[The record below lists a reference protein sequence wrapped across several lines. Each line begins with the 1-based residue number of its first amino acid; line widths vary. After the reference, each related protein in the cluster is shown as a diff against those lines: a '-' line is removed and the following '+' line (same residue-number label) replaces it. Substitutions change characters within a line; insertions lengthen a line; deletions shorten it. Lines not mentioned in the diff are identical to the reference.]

1 MDGKN
6 EQSSEVKSPERDKG
20 TNDAMNEPF
29 GPWMQVSY
37 GRQGRGNLGPN
48 QNGNKNG
55 NSGKNGNGFRYTNG
69 TPTPGAGNYGK
80 VGSGTKNV
88 NEPST
93 YGAENSRQTMGNI
106 KDSKRVVEIKAKKGD
121 YLKLDG
127 RRSYKNAGGSRFAI
141 FNEVAEEVTAVEE
154 VPESSNQEIRPPPPG
169 KLPNPSTVEFIE
181 SSTTLVE
188 KVDVSGETNFDIVAS
203 KLKEVM
209 DTILE

>member
-1 MDGKN
+1 MDGKT
-6 EQSSEVKSPERDKG
+6 EQSNEVKSPEKDKG

-48 QNGNKNG
+48 QNGNKYG

-93 YGAENSRQTMGNI
+93 SGAENSRQTMGNI
-106 KDSKRVVEIKAKKGD
+106 KDSKIVVEIKAKKGD

-127 RRSYKNAGGSRFAI
+127 RRSYKNAGVSRFAI
-141 FNEVAEEVTAVEE
+141 FNEVSEEVTAVEGDTTA
-154 VPESSNQEIRPPPPG
+154 PPG
-169 KLPNPSTVEFIE
+169 KLPNPSTVEFTE
-181 SSTTLVE
+181 STTTLVE
-188 KVDVSGETNFDIVAS
+188 KVDVSGETNFDVVAS